1 MSNYLDEILDE
12 LVAEPSNITPDMYQY
27 WKGLKE
33 RRIILNEGISSS
45 VIETV
50 ILPLREMDNDGSGE
64 PIEIIMFSG
73 GGDMFSGF
81 ALVDVIEKL
90 KTPTTIYIM
99 GLAASMACLIA
110 MAHANNPNV
119 KVVCSKYAVGLI
131 HSGEISLG
139 TQSANAARD
148 FMEFNRRYDEIV
160 KNYII
165 THTQISEEIY
175 EKIERQEY
183 WMTAQQML
191 DLGIVSEIV

>member
-50 ILPLREMDNDGSGE
+50 ILPLREMDGDGTGD

>member
-1 MSNYLDEILDE
+1 MANYLDEILDE
-12 LVAEPSNITPDMYQY
+12 LVAEPANITPDMYQY

-33 RRIILNEGISSS
+33 RRIILNEGISSN

-50 ILPLREMDNDGSGE
+50 ILPLREMDNDGTGE

-90 KTPTTIYIM
+90 KTPTTIRIM

-119 KVVCSKYAVGLI
+119 KVVCSRFAVGLI

-139 TQSANAARD
+139 TQSANAAKD
-148 FMEFNRRYDEIV
+148 FMEFNSRYEEIV
-160 KNYII
+160 KDYII
-165 THTQISEEIY
+165 THTQITEEIY
-175 EKIERQEY
+175 DKIERQEY

-191 DLGIVSEIV
+191 ELGIVSEVE

>member
-1 MSNYLDEILDE
+1 MATYLDEVLDE
-12 LVAEPSNITPDMYQY
+12 LVGEPATITPDMYQY
-27 WKGLKE
+27 YKGLKE
-33 RRIILNEGISSS
+33 RRIILNEGISSA

-50 ILPLREMDNDGSGE
+50 ILPLREMDNDGTGK

-90 KTPTTIYIM
+90 KTPTTIRIM
-99 GLAASMACLIA
+99 GLAASMACFIA

-139 TQSANAARD
+139 TQSANAAKD
-148 FMEFNRRYDEIV
+148 FMEFNSRYDQIV
-160 KNYII
+160 KEYIL
-165 THTQISEEIY
+165 THTHITEDIY
-175 EKIERQEY
+175 SRIERQEY
-183 WMTAQQML
+183 WMTAKEML
-191 DLGIVSEIV
+191 ELGIVTEIE

>member
-1 MSNYLDEILDE
+1 MANYLDEILDE
-12 LVAEPSNITPDMYQY
+12 LVSEPSNITPETYQY
-27 WKGLKE
+27 YKGLKE
-33 RRIILNEGISSS
+33 RRIILNEGISSNI
-45 VIETV
+45 IETV
-50 ILPLREMDNDGSGE
+50 ILPLQEMDNDGSGE
-64 PIEIIMFSG
+64 PIEIIMFSS

-90 KTPTTIYIM
+90 KTPTTIRIM

-119 KVVCSKYAVGLI
+119 RVVCSKYAVGLI

-160 KNYII
+160 KDYII
-165 THTQISEEIY
+165 THTHITEEIY
-175 EKIERQEY
+175 NKIERQEY

>member
-1 MSNYLDEILDE
+1 MSNYLEEVLDE
-12 LVAEPSNITPDMYQY
+12 LIAEPTNITPDMYQY
-27 WKGLKE
+27 YKGLRE
-33 RRIILNEGISSS
+33 RRIILNDGISSD

-50 ILPLREMDNDGSGE
+50 ILPLREMDNDGTGE

-90 KTPTTIYIM
+90 KTPTTIRIM

-119 KVVCSKYAVGLI
+119 RVVCSKYAVGLI

-139 TQSANAARD
+139 TQSANAAKD
-148 FMEFNRRYDEIV
+148 FMEFNNRYDEIV
-160 KNYII
+160 KQYILSHTKI
-165 THTQISEEIY
+165 TERIY

-183 WMTAQQML
+183 WMTAEQML
-191 DLGIVSEIV
+191 ELGIISEIE

>member
-1 MSNYLDEILDE
+1 MANYLDEILDE
-12 LVAEPSNITPDMYQY
+12 LVAEPTNITPDMYQY

-50 ILPLREMDNDGSGE
+50 ILPLREMDNDGTGE

-90 KTPTTIYIM
+90 KTPTTIHIM

-119 KVVCSKYAVGLI
+119 KVVCSRFAVGLI

-139 TQSANAARD
+139 TQSANAAKD
-148 FMEFNRRYDEIV
+148 FMEFNSRYEEIV
-160 KNYII
+160 KDYII
-165 THTQISEEIY
+165 THTRITEEIY
-175 EKIERQEY
+175 DKIERQEY

-191 DLGIVSEIV
+191 ELGIVSEVE